1 MNRTEQAAARRE
13 AELQEALG
21 HLEYFKRTALALDQ
35 AMKVMAKDL
44 QVCKKNEPIWEKG
57 SKGLNPVAQALAEE
71 KRKKERKQMAFRPFM
86 LSSGRTPWVGRRKP

>member
-1 MNRTEQAAARRE
+1 MSPAKRQ

-44 QVCKKNEPIWEKG
+44 QVCKKNELIWEKRI
-57 SKGLNPVAQALAEE
+57 E
-71 KRKKERKQMAFRPFM
+71 KLQEKA
-86 LSSGRTPWVGRRKP
+86 

>member
-1 MNRTEQAAARRE
+1 MNRTEQAAARHE

-44 QVCKKNEPIWEKG
+44 QVCRKNELIWEKRIA
-57 SKGLNPVAQALAEE
+57 KMQE
-71 KRKKERKQMAFRPFM
+71 KA
-86 LSSGRTPWVGRRKP
+86 

>member
-1 MNRTEQAAARRE
+1 MSPAKHQ

-44 QVCKKNEPIWEKG
+44 QVCKKNELIWEKRI
-57 SKGLNPVAQALAEE
+57 E
-71 KRKKERKQMAFRPFM
+71 KLQEKA
-86 LSSGRTPWVGRRKP
+86 

>member
-35 AMKVMAKDL
+35 AMKVMTKDL
-44 QVCKKNEPIWEKG
+44 QVCKKNELIWEKRIA
-57 SKGLNPVAQALAEE
+57 KMQE
-71 KRKKERKQMAFRPFM
+71 KA
-86 LSSGRTPWVGRRKP
+86 

>member
-13 AELQEALG
+13 AELQEAFG

-44 QVCKKNEPIWEKG
+44 QVCKKNELIWEKRI
-57 SKGLNPVAQALAEE
+57 E
-71 KRKKERKQMAFRPFM
+71 KLQEKA
-86 LSSGRTPWVGRRKP
+86 